1 MIDGCA
7 AAIVFSVYIK
17 GKSYV
22 GYRSSKKAGRR
33 SQADYAHAGKGA
45 VSNIYIA
52 EDADFFVIR
61 AVIEAATAA
70 DIPIISVDSK
80 KELGRMCGIEI
91 GTATAGTLI

>member
-1 MIDGCA
+1 MSDTDHRKKL
-7 AAIVFSVYIK
+7 V
-17 GKSYV
+17 V
-22 GYRSSKKAGRR
+22 GVKQTMRMLE
-33 SQADYAHAGKGA
+33 KGA